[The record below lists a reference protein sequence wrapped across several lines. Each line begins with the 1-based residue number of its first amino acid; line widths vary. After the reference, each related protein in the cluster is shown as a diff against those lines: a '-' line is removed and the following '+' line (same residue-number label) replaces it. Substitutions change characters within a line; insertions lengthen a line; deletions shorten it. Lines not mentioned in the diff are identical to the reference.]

1 MKNYVHKGC
10 MMGSEIMDICKYLD
24 QILTGVTSSLVQD
37 IVKVNEKIITS
48 RAMVL
53 GNPFPELLRC

>member
-1 MKNYVHKGC
+1 
-10 MMGSEIMDICKYLD
+10 MGSEIMDICKYLD
-24 QILTGVTSSLVQD
+24 QILTGVTSFLVQD